1 MKINSTTLQLF
12 SPFAR
17 TVGNPVQYPINN
29 QSEFEYFLDKNNGI
43 KDCSS
48 SVYANDGK
56 IDKVWFDFD
65 GKNSFEEAKKVYKY
79 LKTKNAKCIPVIS
92 GKKGIH
98 LHLLVKSNVHIESAN
113 AKAIL
118 MDVVTTI
125 MHEALGIKDWSQETA
140 LDWTKAGV
148 VHATCRIPNTLRPPQ
163 NKTWCSYLP
172 ENWDDMST
180 YDLWTYA
187 KQPNEF
193 SYTGKVLPIETF
205 ISETPLFQA
214 TEIQSQ
220 ISDVYTKNSITIPD
234 NMTEFLKK
242 VMRPCL
248 YRHILSKNP
257 NHNVRVAATIDF
269 LHAGFSP
276 EEIIKIYS
284 KCGWS
289 NFNEGVTKEKINYL
303 AQRVYNDDMSAYSCQ
318 KLRILK
324 IPRVCCV
331 D

>member
-29 QSEFEYFLDKNNGI
+29 QNEFEYFLDKNNGI

-48 SVYANDGK
+48 SVYANDEK

-79 LKTKNAKCIPVIS
+79 LKAKNAKCIPVIS

-98 LHLLVKSNVHIESAN
+98 LHLLVKSNVYIESAN

-118 MDVVTTI
+118 MDVETTI
-125 MHEALGIKDWSQETA
+125 VHEALGIKDWSQETA

-148 VHATCRIPNTLRPPQ
+148 IHATCRIPNTLRPPQ

-172 ENWDDMST
+172 EDWDDMST

-193 SYTGKVLPIETF
+193 SYTGKILPIETF
-205 ISETPLFQA
+205 ISETPVFQA
-214 TEIQSQ
+214 IKTQSQ
-220 ISDVYTKNSITIPD
+220 INETYSQNKIAIPD
-234 NMTEFLKK
+234 NMSEFLKK

-276 EEIIKIYS
+276 EEIIQIYS

-289 NFNEGVTKEKINYL
+289 NFNEGITKEKINYL

-318 KLRILK
+318 KLRIMK
-324 IPRVCCV
+324 VPRVCCV